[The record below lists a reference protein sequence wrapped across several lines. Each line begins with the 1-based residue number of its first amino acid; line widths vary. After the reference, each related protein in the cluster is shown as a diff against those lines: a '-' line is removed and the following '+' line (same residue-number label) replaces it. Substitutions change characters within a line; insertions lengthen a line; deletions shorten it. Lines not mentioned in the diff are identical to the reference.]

1 MKRTLLIFIL
11 FILTLNLYSNERK
24 FGYIYQSGVLGK
36 GNRELEIWT
45 TARIGKDI
53 PYYARTEHR
62 MEFEWGIT
70 NRLQTAFYIN
80 FRNTSQDNGTG
91 MTSKFEFKGISSE
104 WKYQV
109 SSPSKNAVGFALYG
123 EVGLN
128 TDEAELEAKLIF
140 DKKVKKSTF
149 ALNLVIEN
157 EWELGS
163 HAPETE
169 MVLEG
174 DLGWSYDIS
183 NSFAAG
189 IEVRSHNQFVEGE
202 MEHSALF
209 AGPVVSFSQPNWWL
223 TLTVLPQLAALKG
236 KTGETNLVLGEREK
250 LETRV
255 LFSFR
260 L

>member
-1 MKRTLLIFIL
+1 MKKLIL
-11 FILTLNLYSNERK
+11 FLILFALSINIYSNERK

-62 MEFEWGIT
+62 VEFEWGIT
-70 NRLQTAFYIN
+70 NRLQTAFYVN

-91 MTSKFEFKGISSE
+91 LTSKFEFKGISTE

-109 SSPSKNAVGFALYG
+109 SSPVKNAVGFALYG
-123 EVGLN
+123 ELGLN

-140 DKKVKKSTF
+140 DKKIKKSTF
-149 ALNLVIEN
+149 ALNMVFEN
-157 EWELGS
+157 EWKLSSQKAVTEL
-163 HAPETE
+163 
-169 MVLEG
+169 VLEG

-223 TLTVLPQLAALKG
+223 TLTVLPQITALKG
-236 KTGETNLVLGEREK
+236 KTGGSNLVLGEREK